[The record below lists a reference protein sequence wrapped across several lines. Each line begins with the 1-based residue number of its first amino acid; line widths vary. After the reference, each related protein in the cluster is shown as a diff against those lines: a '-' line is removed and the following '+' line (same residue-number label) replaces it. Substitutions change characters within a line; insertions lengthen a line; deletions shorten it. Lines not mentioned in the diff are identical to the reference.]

1 MTERFDSLTYVADM
15 TAAAAGA
22 TGNKSMTN
30 ANAAGEPWAAYLV
43 AVKGAV
49 SSSRAGEWPVA
60 VDMALQA
67 DIVALVGSASTGMDT
82 LGEIENY
89 ILANVMPA
97 LGNKADIFSPAFT
110 GNPTAPTP
118 ASTDSDTSLATTA
131 FVQAVLAAFKPPS
144 DGKTYAMKNG
154 VWIEIKIPQTI
165 DAIGAP

>member
-1 MTERFDSLTYVADM
+1 
-15 TAAAAGA
+15 
-22 TGNKSMTN
+22 
-30 ANAAGEPWAAYLV
+30 
-43 AVKGAV
+43 
-49 SSSRAGEWPVA
+49 
-60 VDMALQA
+60 MALQA